1 MGTTIG
7 GKDQFAPFLFFPA
20 LGPAK
25 PQLGA
30 SQCHRRCPRM
40 SRGEGGGP
48 RAPGSSCLLTAVG
61 APVPILEGGSGRDTL
76 CPHCP
81 RTSLT
86 LGRRAGFRV
95 SVHLRPSSVLIT
107 HTYIRRRLR
116 PLAALALGSPSPYL
130 VRSRCQDGGVQVGL
144 RLGDGCVFCSA
155 QLVFIALPGA
165 TGRRGIWIFFQ
176 NSV

>member
-7 GKDQFAPFLFFPA
+7 RKDQFAPFLFFPA

-48 RAPGSSCLLTAVG
+48 KAPGSSCLLTAVG

-76 CPHCP
+76 CPRCP

-86 LGRRAGFRV
+86 LGRRAGFCV
-95 SVHLRPSSVLIT
+95 SVRLRPSSVLIT
-107 HTYIRRRLR
+107 HTRIYVGDFG
-116 PLAALALGSPSPYL
+116 PLWPLGPHHPTWSGPDAKMGEF
-130 VRSRCQDGGVQVGL
+130 RSGSGSGTGVCFV
-144 RLGDGCVFCSA
+144 
-155 QLVFIALPGA
+155 LPNL
-165 TGRRGIWIFFQ
+165 FL
-176 NSV
+176 